1 VAAASFTVVFSVNL
15 SGITGIVPIVINEK
29 IGSMRKIDQEEQE
42 SEKTVSGNRQMYG
55 ILRQGTPDKKLSVE
69 D

>member
-1 VAAASFTVVFSVNL
+1 VNL
-15 SGITGIVPIVINEK
+15 SGITGIVPIVTDEK
-29 IGSMRKIDQEEQE
+29 TGFIRKINQEEQE